1 MLVSENL
8 DWGFVDTKLTQ
19 KEIFENDLNETFYY
33 TGGTCKVNFGE
44 SDVNQ
49 AAEDAG
55 MPLGKKVFYE
65 PMPKAVGHKSYRFA
79 HQPDGSR
86 IYIRKHL

>member
-1 MLVSENL
+1 
-8 DWGFVDTKLTQ
+8 
-19 KEIFENDLNETFYY
+19 
-33 TGGTCKVNFGE
+33 
-44 SDVNQ
+44 
-49 AAEDAG
+49 
-55 MPLGKKVFYE
+55 MPLGNKVFYE